1 MKNITL
7 SADDHLIEVAR
18 ERARAK
24 KTTLNAEFRRWLE
37 QYTNTEKEAKQRLL
51 GFHKLMADLSHVTT
65 GGQKF
70 NRDEMNER

>member
-1 MKNITL
+1 MRNITL

-37 QYTNTEKEAKQRLL
+37 QYTNTETETKQRLQS
-51 GFHKLMADLSHVTT
+51 FRELMADLSHVSTD
-65 GGQKF
+65 GQTF
-70 NRDEMNER
+70 SRDQMNER

>member
-1 MKNITL
+1 MRNITL

-37 QYTNTEKEAKQRLL
+37 QYTNTEKEAKLRLQS
-51 GFHKLMADLSHVTT
+51 FHKLMADLSHVST
-65 GGQKF
+65 GGKKF
-70 NRDEMNER
+70 SRDEMN